1 MNNRIIVL
9 LGIVLFAIAI
19 HVEAACDFYNFS
31 DVSAM
36 LPDQGYLA
44 VLDAYDESG
53 FFRGILIN
61 DASSYYCIDPYKKL
75 PDSNIGISSTSGM
88 FDSVSISHFPLPRM
102 KYRVEIYA
110 NEADVPNCDFESKVE
125 EDNMR
130 NISIGQITTKG
141 GQQAFY
147 FCRET
152 YSGATEVDRETGELI
167 NPYDIANS
175 GEDAIYGI
183 DRHLEAYDGIDNFMN
198 AYSEYQKKIDTEGYR
213 EVETYEPKA
222 DLYLLLDSKA
232 LLTITAWARP
242 LDDCIEMFKNLNVTK
257 VYYEESRKNESIRYL
272 LIEGD
277 RLFSEGRFEEAISAY
292 KRVYELQRF
301 MEYGSYNTRH
311 VPKKVIDNIGIALN
325 NLGRYNESLEWFDL
339 NKPRSGQTWN
349 IYGQLLESKNLYDE
363 ADYAFRRAGT
373 ARNEDAIMKRITH
386 PKGESAS
393 EIEALSYALNASAEE
408 YLGSGGGRYIEN
420 AVSIRN
426 AVSRQVLLNDPHAV
440 PLAVGLLIHA
450 LENNTDRGGSYLY
463 DIQSTLEEIGA
474 PAIDPLIQVLLN
486 ENIEPTRR
494 SLAAEALGSIVAYNT
509 ELRKLKTDNID
520 NINTTPIVL
529 ALIQNLK
536 RDDCDIDT
544 IAVALGRIG
553 EPAIDPLT
561 AATLEDKDPKFKE
574 NVAWILGYL
583 EEARAT
589 GGY

>member
-1 MNNRIIVL
+1 MNDLNNRIAVL
-9 LGIVLFAIAI
+9 LGIVLFATAI
-19 HVEAACDFYNFS
+19 SADVASCDFYNFTDFGGS
-31 DVSAM
+31 DQERHRSIV
-36 LPDQGYLA
+36 
-44 VLDAYDESG
+44 DAYDESG
-53 FFRGILIN
+53 LFRGFLIN
-61 DASSYYCIDPYKKL
+61 DASSHYYDDPYKKL
-75 PDSNIGISSTSGM
+75 HDLKIGFSSTSGIS
-88 FDSVSISHFPLPRM
+88 DSMSISYFPFSRM
-102 KYRVEIYA
+102 EYWVEIYA

-141 GQQAFY
+141 GHQAFY
-147 FCRET
+147 FCREI
-152 YSGATEVDRETGELI
+152 YSGAMKVDRETGEPI
-167 NPYDIANS
+167 DPYDIANS
-175 GEDAIYGI
+175 GEDAIIGV
-183 DRHLEAYDGIDNFMN
+183 DRSIEAYDGIDNFMN
-198 AYSEYQKKIDTEGYR
+198 AYSEYQKKRDTEGYR
-213 EVETYEPKA
+213 EVPTYRPFA
-222 DLYLLLDSKA
+222 DLYLLIDSKA
-232 LLTITAWARP
+232 LLRISAWDRP
-242 LDDCIEMFKNLNVTK
+242 LDECMERFKNLNVTK
-257 VYYEESRKNESIRYL
+257 VYYEEGGENESIRYL

-373 ARNEDAIMKRITH
+373 ARNKDAIIKRITH
-386 PKGESAS
+386 PKSESAS

-408 YLGSGGGRYIEN
+408 YLGSGDGRYIG
-420 AVSIRN
+420 I
-426 AVSRQVLLNDPHAV
+426 AVSRQTLQNDPQSV
-440 PLAVGLLIHA
+440 PRVVGLLINA
-450 LENNTDRGGSYLY
+450 LENNTDRGGSYLH

-494 SLAAEALGSIVAYNT
+494 SLAAEALGSIVSYNT
-509 ELRKLKTDNID
+509 ELHNID

-544 IAVALGRIG
+544 AIVALGRIG
-553 EPAIDPLT
+553 EPAIVPLT
-561 AATLEDKDPKFKE
+561 AATLEDEDPKFKE
-574 NVAWILGYL
+574 KVAWSLEYL

-589 GGY
+589 GG